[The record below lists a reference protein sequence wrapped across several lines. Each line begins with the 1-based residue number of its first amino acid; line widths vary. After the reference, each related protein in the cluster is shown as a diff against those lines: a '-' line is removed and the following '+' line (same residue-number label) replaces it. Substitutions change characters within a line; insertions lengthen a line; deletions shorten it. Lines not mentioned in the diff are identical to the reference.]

1 MQSNA
6 EAHWKTTMHAKELP
20 PMYFCNLSLLHSLCV
35 CVWVRLTCSHW
46 VCARAAN

>member
-35 CVWVRLTCSHW
+35 CVGALDMLSLSMCQG
-46 VCARAAN
+46 C